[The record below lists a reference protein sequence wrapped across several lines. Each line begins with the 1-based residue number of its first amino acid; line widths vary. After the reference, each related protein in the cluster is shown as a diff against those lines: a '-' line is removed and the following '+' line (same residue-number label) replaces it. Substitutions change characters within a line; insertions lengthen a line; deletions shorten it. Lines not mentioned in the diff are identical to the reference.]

1 MKQQIRS
8 LNFTGKQNIDS
19 SNIAISGFAANSDS
33 HIVLSKF
40 DVEQYNFEP
49 SARVII
55 EVWTTRYGMSRFD
68 AGELQSLDLSKNYK
82 IDIDANGMRSAS
94 IDINVVSTEPKTQHK
109 ILGTVKQ
116 LRMSVDGLKASILP
130 HIERSLDGEVWRL
143 EFDLD
148 DSELPVLCINNRID
162 DSTQLVVSNNF
173 RALVL
178 PAVVE
183 KIAAWLLKKQEEE
196 ELENEGVKKWS
207 AFFQNLGWELPDVA
221 DENARNEYPKEVA
234 KAFADE
240 HDLIEKHLIG
250 IEGENK

>member
-33 HIVLSKF
+33 YIVLSKF

-130 HIERSLDGEVWRL
+130 HIERSLDGEVW
-143 EFDLD
+143 
-148 DSELPVLCINNRID
+148 N
-162 DSTQLVVSNNF
+162 
-173 RALVL
+173 
-178 PAVVE
+178 
-183 KIAAWLLKKQEEE
+183 
-196 ELENEGVKKWS
+196 
-207 AFFQNLGWELPDVA
+207 
-221 DENARNEYPKEVA
+221 
-234 KAFADE
+234 
-240 HDLIEKHLIG
+240 
-250 IEGENK
+250 